1 MEYQLAH
8 IGINTDSDREAAE
21 LAETLCV
28 MFNLSPKHGVK
39 SEFAGAIV
47 ECMKSPYL
55 GKNGHI
61 ALKTDDLQAAV
72 TELKEKGYDFR
83 MDTAQYTDEGKLKN
97 IYLDGEYGGFAI
109 HIMQA

>member
-8 IGINTDSDREAAE
+8 IGINTDSDWEAAE
-21 LAETLCV
+21 LAETLCD
-28 MFNLSPKHGVK
+28 MFNLSPRHGVK
-39 SEFAGAIV
+39 SEFAGSIA

-72 TELKEKGYDFR
+72 TELKEKGYAFR
-83 MDTAQYTDEGKLKN
+83 MSTAQYTDEGKLKN